1 VPQLQDP
8 PAGLERDPRT
18 AEAWFQQLPPAEQA
32 RLEERWQRRTQAA
45 AEHVERDRRLLLR
58 TIAECAAILT
68 IVLLLALSWRQ
79 LCTWRNLLVVPGAA
93 AATGFLIHN
102 WFREQ
107 FQVSLLGPLV
117 AFALAY
123 QAAASGLQLVFVLVA
138 ACVAF
143 GCYGVRRHF
152 RALDGM
158 Q

>member
-1 VPQLQDP
+1 VCRSCRIRP
-8 PAGLERDPRT
+8 
-18 AEAWFQQLPPAEQA
+18 
-32 RLEERWQRRTQAA
+32 
-45 AEHVERDRRLLLR
+45 
-58 TIAECAAILT
+58 
-68 IVLLLALSWRQ
+68 LASNA
-79 LCTWRNLLVVPGAA
+79 TA

-143 GCYGVRRHF
+143 G
-152 RALDGM
+152 
-158 Q
+158 